1 MSKPPGSARASED
14 EDVSPAS
21 RFVRFV
27 EHELSPGAA
36 LLLATMAAL
45 VLANSP
51 MSHGYESLLTS
62 HFGFSLA
69 DIHLHLTGHEWV
81 NDALMALFF
90 FSVGLEI
97 KHETTHGDLRS
108 PRQALVP
115 VMAALGGMIAPAA
128 IFLVWTGSGSGASGW
143 GVPMATDIAFALAVL
158 GVAGRGLPSG
168 LRSFLLALAV
178 ADDLG
183 AIMVI
188 AIFYSGTISTDW
200 LIVAALGLVLV
211 VAMKRVGVARIAFYV
226 PVGIVV
232 WYATLQ
238 SGIHATI
245 AGVAL
250 GLLTPT
256 FSSDGGTS
264 PAARLQSILG
274 PWVNFLILPVFALSN
289 AGVILSPA
297 RVTEAITSPV
307 GIGITS
313 GLVLGKA
320 VGILVSTRLCLRS
333 GLGEL
338 PGEMTDDHL
347 VGLSLLAGIG
357 FTVSLFVT
365 GLAYSDPGHVEA
377 AKTAILLASVI
388 AATSGSMTLRG
399 HAKRQA
405 AVEAAPVVAG

>member
-1 MSKPPGSARASED
+1 MSQSAELAQLD
-14 EDVSPAS
+14 ENQEVSPAS
-21 RFVRFV
+21 RLVRFV

-51 MSHGYESLLTS
+51 LAHGYESLLTS
-62 HFGFSLA
+62 HFGFSLGA
-69 DIHLHLTGHEWV
+69 VGLHLAGHEWI

-108 PRQALVP
+108 PRQAVVP
-115 VMAALGGMIAPAA
+115 VIAALGGMIAPAA
-128 IFLVWTGSGSGASGW
+128 IFLVWAGSGSGASGW

-168 LRSFLLALAV
+168 LRTFLLALAV

-183 AIMVI
+183 AILVI
-188 AIFYSGTISTDW
+188 AIFYSGSVSMDW
-200 LIVAALGLVLV
+200 LLVAALGLALV
-211 VAMKRVGVARIAFYV
+211 VAMKRIGVVQIALYV
-226 PVGIVV
+226 PVGVVV

-238 SGIHATI
+238 SGVHATI

-256 FSSDGGTS
+256 FARDGGTS
-264 PAARLQSILG
+264 PAARLQSMLG
-274 PWVNFLILPVFALSN
+274 PWVNFLILPIFALSN
-289 AGVILSPA
+289 AGVVLSPG

-320 VGILVSTRLCLRS
+320 VGILVSTRLCVKS
-333 GLGEL
+333 GIGEL
-338 PGEMTDDHL
+338 PGGMTDDHL

-377 AKTAILLASVI
+377 AKTAILLASLI
-388 AATSGSMTLRG
+388 AATSGSITLRG
-399 HAKRQA
+399 HAKRHVALQ
-405 AVEAAPVVAG
+405 ETSVVA